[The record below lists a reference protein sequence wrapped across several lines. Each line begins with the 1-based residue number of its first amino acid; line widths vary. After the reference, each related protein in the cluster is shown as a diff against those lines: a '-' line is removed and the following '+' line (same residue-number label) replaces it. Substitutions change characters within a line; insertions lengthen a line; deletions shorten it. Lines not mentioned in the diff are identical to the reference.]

1 MAEVL
6 DIYIYKKKES
16 TRLQLRNRDRRIGES
31 WVKKYKVEK
40 KSIDTAAQ

>member
-6 DIYIYKKKES
+6 DIYIKKKKVHNYS
-16 TRLQLRNRDRRIGES
+16 YVTGRRIGES

>member
-6 DIYIYKKKES
+6 DIYKKKKVHDYS
-16 TRLQLRNRDRRIGES
+16 YVTGRRIGE
-31 WVKKYKVEK
+31 KVQGGE